1 MMQRC
6 QQCPGTEQLRNF
18 LFEQLREGEE
28 ENGDEEEEEPYI
40 TFKQWTTVDRSE
52 LITKTE
58 TVADYIE
65 ILIAQLV
72 KSTVHSFIARS
83 QAKALKEL
91 KINLQQNEVIVL
103 GDFAENYSFVVQDE
117 IQGMHWNNSQCSL
130 HPIVIYFKNDENEL
144 KSHSICFISDDLNH
158 DVDFVHVVVRETVHF
173 VKSFLV
179 DELVHVHY
187 FSDGCAAQYKNC
199 KNFLNLCNHKNDFGV
214 DGTWSFFATSHGKSP
229 CDGIGGTLKRLTAR
243 ASLQRPTSNQ
253 ILTAMDFFNFCDQEI
268 TAVTSLFIS
277 RDEINKS
284 RSLMEERYKMA
295 KTVPGTRSFHH
306 FVPLSASKVATKRL
320 SEDDKYDLEY
330 EFSNTMNVTV
340 TELEVNQYIGC
351 VYDHAVWIGVV
362 VEINIEN
369 QDILVKFLHPKL
381 PSQSFHWPA
390 KDDTCW
396 VPNIHLLCKIAAPL
410 TATGRQYNI
419 DPKDR
424 DVILNLWEK
433 F

>member
-1 MMQRC
+1 M
-6 QQCPGTEQLRNF
+6 
-18 LFEQLREGEE
+18 
-28 ENGDEEEEEPYI
+28 
-40 TFKQWTTVDRSE
+40 
-52 LITKTE
+52 
-58 TVADYIE
+58 
-65 ILIAQLV
+65 V

-295 KTVPGTRSFHH
+295 KTVPGT
-306 FVPLSASKVATKRL
+306 
-320 SEDDKYDLEY
+320 
-330 EFSNTMNVTV
+330 
-340 TELEVNQYIGC
+340 
-351 VYDHAVWIGVV
+351 
-362 VEINIEN
+362 
-369 QDILVKFLHPKL
+369 
-381 PSQSFHWPA
+381 
-390 KDDTCW
+390 
-396 VPNIHLLCKIAAPL
+396 
-410 TATGRQYNI
+410 
-419 DPKDR
+419 
-424 DVILNLWEK
+424 
-433 F
+433 